1 MRYTINNKQD
11 LNNYIAENRDK
22 MPFNDIVELET
33 LINMPDLVFHYY
45 AAKIIKK
52 YYQNKYNIRL
62 TNKFFY
68 MD

>member
-11 LNNYIAENRDK
+11 LDIYITDNRDK

-33 LINMPDLVFHYY
+33 LKNMPDLVCHYY
-45 AAKIIKK
+45 ATKIIKK
-52 YYQNKYNIRL
+52 YYQEKYNIRL
-62 TNKFFY
+62 TNNFFY